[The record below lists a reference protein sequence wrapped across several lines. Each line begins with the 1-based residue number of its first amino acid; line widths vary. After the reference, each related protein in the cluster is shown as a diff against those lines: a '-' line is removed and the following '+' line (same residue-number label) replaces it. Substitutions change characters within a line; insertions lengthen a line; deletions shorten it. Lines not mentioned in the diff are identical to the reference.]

1 MKSIKATLI
10 AIFLILAIGA
20 TVACGAA
27 ESPAAAP
34 STDSMDSATSGSST
48 SSTTVELAPATQ
60 SMPAVEPAAPATDLS
75 ASESLAPP
83 EPAAPASMPESA
95 PASDSVTMPSDSV
108 KMVEADVAKEVEVIK
123 EAPAEMAASVEPAM
137 AESAGDAETDSYTE
151 HYENVPSLKAGETD
165 DNQYWSDYLDFV
177 GDFNG
182 FVHRTSL
189 DHRFIITVSDAR
201 GTPIPGAT
209 VSVSQDQEEL
219 ASGVTYANGQTIFH
233 PEGQLAGSYT
243 VAVSRDGAE
252 FEKVFTTEDSEW
264 RITLVDEYA
273 RPEVLALDVLFLLDA
288 TGSMSDEIHQI
299 KATLLS
305 IADQVKSLQNSADLR
320 FGMVAYRDREDDYVT
335 RVYDF
340 DDDISRFSQAVADV
354 EADGGGDTPESLN
367 EALHVA
373 LNRPD
378 WRGDD
383 AIKLV
388 FLVADAPPHLD
399 YAQDYDY
406 AEEMVRAR
414 EQGIKIFS
422 VASSGLDQQGEY
434 IFRQLAQQTM
444 GKFIFILYGDGM
456 GGLDTPHDVDQF
468 TVNRLDQ
475 LIVRL
480 IQEELE
486 STNPQDS

>member
-1 MKSIKATLI
+1 M
-10 AIFLILAIGA
+10 
-20 TVACGAA
+20 
-27 ESPAAAP
+27 SP
-34 STDSMDSATSGSST
+34 
-48 SSTTVELAPATQ
+48 
-60 SMPAVEPAAPATDLS
+60 
-75 ASESLAPP
+75 
-83 EPAAPASMPESA
+83 
-95 PASDSVTMPSDSV
+95 
-108 KMVEADVAKEVEVIK
+108 
-123 EAPAEMAASVEPAM
+123 
-137 AESAGDAETDSYTE
+137 
-151 HYENVPSLKAGETD
+151 LKAGETD
-165 DNQYWSDYLDFV
+165 DNRYWSDYRDFV
-177 GDFNG
+177 ADFGG
-182 FVHRTSL
+182 FAHRTPL

-209 VSVSQDQEEL
+209 VTIKRDRKEL
-219 ASGVTYANGQTIFH
+219 ATGVTYANGQTIFH
-233 PEGQLAGSYT
+233 PEGQLAGSYSVT
-243 VAVSRDGAE
+243 ASRDGAE
-252 FEKVFTTEDSEW
+252 FEKTFSTGDEEW
-264 RITLVDEYA
+264 RITLMDEYP
-273 RPEVLALDVLFLLDA
+273 RPAVLALDVLFLLDA
-288 TGSMSDEIHQI
+288 TGSMADEIHQV

-320 FGMVAYRDREDDYVT
+320 FGMVAYRDRDDDYIT

-340 DDDISRFSQAVADV
+340 DADISRFSQAVADV
-354 EADGGGDTPESLN
+354 QADGGGDTPESLN

-414 EQGIKIFS
+414 EQGVKIFS
-422 VASSGLDQQGEY
+422 VASSGLDRQGEY

-456 GGLDTPHDVDQF
+456 GGLDTPHEVDQF
-468 TVNRLDQ
+468 TVNSLDR

-486 STNPQDS
+486 STNPRDS

>member
-1 MKSIKATLI
+1 MRSIKAALV
-10 AIFLILAIGA
+10 AVFLIMAVGSTL
-20 TVACGAA
+20 ACGAA
-27 ESPAAAP
+27 ASPAEP
-34 STDSMDSATSGSST
+34 SSSNLGSTTGSTADSGADSVRPLEVVAESGSPPIVSEA
-48 SSTTVELAPATQ
+48 SSMPAPEPAMALAVE
-60 SMPAVEPAAPATDLS
+60 PAVEPAAESVAAP
-75 ASESLAPP
+75 ASEPAVEAAA
-83 EPAAPASMPESA
+83 EPAAPAMEIIE
-95 PASDSVTMPSDSV
+95 SVT
-108 KMVEADVAKEVEVIK
+108 
-123 EAPAEMAASVEPAM
+123 
-137 AESAGDAETDSYTE
+137 AETEKEEAYSGSYKS
-151 HYENVPSLKAGETD
+151 VSSLKAGETD
-165 DNQYWSDYLDFV
+165 DNQYWSDYQDFA
-177 GDFNG
+177 GDFGG
-182 FVHRTSL
+182 FAHRTPL

-201 GTPIPGAT
+201 GTPIPGVT
-209 VSVSQDQEEL
+209 VSVKQDEKEL
-219 ASGVTYANGQTIFH
+219 ATGVTYANGQTIFH
-233 PEGQLAGSYT
+233 PEGQPAGPYS
-243 VAVSRDGAE
+243 VSVSRDGAE
-252 FEKVFTTEDSEW
+252 FEKAFSAEDEEW
-264 RITLVDEYA
+264 RITLMDEYP
-273 RPEVLALDVLFLLDA
+273 RPAVLPLDVLFLLDA
-288 TGSMSDEIHQI
+288 TGSMADEIHQI

-305 IADQVKSLQNSADLR
+305 IADQVTSLHNSADLR
-320 FGMVAYRDREDDYVT
+320 FGMVAYRDRDDDYIT

-340 DDDISRFSQAVADV
+340 EDDISRFSQAVAEV

-399 YAQDYDY
+399 YAEDYDY
-406 AEEMVRAR
+406 AEEMVQAR

-422 VASSGLDQQGEY
+422 VASSGLDGQGEY

-486 STNPQDS
+486 STNPRDS

>member
-10 AIFLILAIGA
+10 AIFMIVAIGA
-20 TVACGAA
+20 TLACGAA

-34 STDSMDSATSGSST
+34 STDSMDSATSRSST
-48 SSTTVELAPATQ
+48 SSTTVELAPAPQ
-60 SMPAVEPAAPATDLS
+60 SMPAAEPAAPPVPMS
-75 ASESLAPP
+75 
-83 EPAAPASMPESA
+83 APASMPESA
-95 PASDSVTMPSDSV
+95 PSSDSLTMPSDSV
-108 KMVEADVAKEVEVIK
+108 KTVEAEVAKEVEVIK
-123 EAPAEMAASVEPAM
+123 EMSAEVSAEVEPAM
-137 AESAGDAETDSYTE
+137 AESAGDATTDSHTE
-151 HYENVPSLKAGETD
+151 YYESVPSLKAGETD
-165 DNQYWSDYLDFV
+165 DNQYWSEYLDFV

-201 GTPIPGAT
+201 GTPIPGAA
-209 VSVSQDQEEL
+209 VSIRQGQEEL

-252 FEKVFTTEDSEW
+252 FEKAFTTEDAEW
-264 RITLVDEYA
+264 RVTLMDEYP

-422 VASSGLDQQGEY
+422 VASSGLDGQGEY

-444 GKFIFILYGDGM
+444 GKFIFILYSDGM

-475 LIVRL
+475 LIVKL
-480 IQEELE
+480 IREELE